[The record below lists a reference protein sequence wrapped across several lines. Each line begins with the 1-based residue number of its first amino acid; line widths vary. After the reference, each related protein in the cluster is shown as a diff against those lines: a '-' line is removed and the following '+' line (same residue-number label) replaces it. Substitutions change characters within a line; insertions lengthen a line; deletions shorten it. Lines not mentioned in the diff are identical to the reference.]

1 MAINEV
7 YSETVN
13 ALIKG
18 MDGYMTTRSVV
29 GDPITV
35 GDTIIIPLVN
45 VTFGMAAGSMAGKE
59 SSRANQNTGGG
70 LGGKMTP
77 CAVVVIKNNSARVIN
92 IASNTGIEKLIDM
105 IPDFVANFKSKKM
118 DVDPEAREAAVE
130 AMEEMLNKSVDSVEF
145 EEN

>member
-1 MAINEV
+1 MAINDV

-29 GDPITV
+29 GEPITI

-59 SSRANQNTGGG
+59 SSKANQNTGGG

-77 CAVVVIKNNSARVIN
+77 CAVIVVKNESARVIN

-105 IPDFVANFKSKKM
+105 IPDFVANFKVKNM
-118 DVDPEAREAAVE
+118 EIDPKAKAAAVD
-130 AMEEMLNKSVDSVEF
+130 AMEEMLDKSVSKVQF
-145 EEN
+145 EE